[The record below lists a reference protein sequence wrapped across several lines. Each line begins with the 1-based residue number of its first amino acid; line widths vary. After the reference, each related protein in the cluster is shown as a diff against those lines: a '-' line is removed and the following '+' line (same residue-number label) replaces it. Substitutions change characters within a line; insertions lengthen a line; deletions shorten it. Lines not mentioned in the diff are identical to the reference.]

1 MRISAFTQIIVTV
14 AVTAWVFILPV
25 KAVATILV
33 FELALL
39 LSIKR
44 DRMTMAAIG
53 GLAVFTGLMI
63 LFQLLFGS
71 PLEVALTG
79 GLRML
84 VMTMA
89 FLCMLAATRI
99 QDIAQTRFRQDIQVF
114 TLHVQPLGPQL
125 QLMGGFL
132 AGNIQNLRKFPQLLA
147 NLQHQCGLADTR
159 RAAHQHQGALH
170 RAAAQHPVQ
179 LPHAGRKP
187 DLVSGT
193 DIHDGY
199 RLYRSGRRRLSS
211 GLHRLIRL
219 LHDTVPCAAGRAASG
234 PLGGLVAALG
244 AVKNGLCFHAFAPSV

>member
-1 MRISAFTQIIVTV
+1 M
-14 AVTAWVFILPV
+14 TAWVFILPV

-99 QDIAQTRFRQDIQVF
+99 QDIAQTLVDRFHLPVN
-114 TLHVQPLGPQL
+114 
-125 QLMGGFL
+125 M
-132 AGNIQNLRKFPQLLA
+132 LL
-147 NLQHQCGLADTR
+147 C
-159 RAAHQHQGALH
+159 
-170 RAAAQHPVQ
+170 
-179 LPHAGRKP
+179 
-187 DLVSGT
+187 
-193 DIHDGY
+193 
-199 RLYRSGRRRLSS
+199 
-211 GLHRLIRL
+211 
-219 LHDTVPCAAGRAASG
+219 
-234 PLGGLVAALG
+234 
-244 AVKNGLCFHAFAPSV
+244 

>member
-99 QDIAQTRFRQDIQVF
+99 QDIAQTLVDRFHLPCEYAFMLTTALRFVPNFLAAQSCRGYSNRGNCVKRLLSYVVVIRPLVMRAVAKSE
-114 TLHVQPLGPQL
+114 TLALSMELKGFGSNTYKNMPREPLG
-125 QLMGGFL
+125 
-132 AGNIQNLRKFPQLLA
+132 A
-147 NLQHQCGLADTR
+147 ADFIV
-159 RAAHQHQGALH
+159 L
-170 RAAAQHPVQ
+170 
-179 LPHAGRKP
+179 
-187 DLVSGT
+187 
-193 DIHDGY
+193 
-199 RLYRSGRRRLSS
+199 
-211 GLHRLIRL
+211 
-219 LHDTVPCAAGRAASG
+219 
-234 PLGGLVAALG
+234 GLVVVLSTYPFW
-244 AVKNGLCFHAFAPSV
+244 K

>member
-71 PLEVALTG
+71 PTG

-99 QDIAQTRFRQDIQVF
+99 QDIAQTLVDRFHLPCEYAFMLTTALRFV
-114 TLHVQPLGPQL
+114 PN
-125 QLMGGFL
+125 FL
-132 AGNIQNLRKFPQLLA
+132 ADSEITLDAQSCRGYSNRGNCVPPI
-147 NLQHQCGLADTR
+147 
-159 RAAHQHQGALH
+159 
-170 RAAAQHPVQ
+170 
-179 LPHAGRKP
+179 
-187 DLVSGT
+187 
-193 DIHDGY
+193 
-199 RLYRSGRRRLSS
+199 LSCWGWS
-211 GLHRLIRL
+211 W
-219 LHDTVPCAAGRAASG
+219 S
-234 PLGGLVAALG
+234 
-244 AVKNGLCFHAFAPSV
+244 